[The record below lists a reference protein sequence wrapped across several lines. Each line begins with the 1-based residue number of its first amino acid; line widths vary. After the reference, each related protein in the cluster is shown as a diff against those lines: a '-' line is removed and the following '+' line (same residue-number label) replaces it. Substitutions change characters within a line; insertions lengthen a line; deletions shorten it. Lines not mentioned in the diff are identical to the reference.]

1 MKSRE
6 RILALVAGA
15 VLVLAV
21 AELLVLGPLARRWER
36 TKEDLDA
43 RQAELAAGRELIK
56 REGQLRTRYQEL
68 ASRVEGEV
76 GARESRFL
84 TFLQEAAERAGLQIA
99 SEKPSRRS
107 YGGRGQ
113 GSFRYTEST
122 VNLTFTCSMDALVR
136 FLAGLGAGEEAVRV
150 RQLEVTSLDP
160 AGRSLKVSLYL
171 TTLALP
177 LTEGPV
183 PEAGAP
189 STQQRGETL

>member
-21 AELLVLGPLARRWER
+21 AELLVLGPLARRWQR
-36 TKEDLDA
+36 TKEHLGA
-43 RQAELAAGRELIK
+43 RRAELAAGRELIK
-56 REGQLRTRYQEL
+56 RESQLRARYREL
-68 ASRVEGEV
+68 ASRVEGAV

-84 TFLQEAAERAGLQIA
+84 GFLQGAANRAGLQIA

-107 YGGRGQ
+107 YGARGQ
-113 GSFRYTEST
+113 GSLRYTEST
-122 VNLTFTCSMDALVR
+122 VNLTFTCSMEALER
-136 FLAGLGAGEEAVRV
+136 FLAELAGGEEAVRV
-150 RQLEVTSLDP
+150 RQLEVTGLDP

-177 LTEGPV
+177 LTEGLV
-183 PEAGAP
+183 PEASAEGAP
-189 STQQRGETL
+189 ERGEAL